1 MHYDTIII
9 GTGPAGEG
17 AAMHLAK
24 AGKKVAIVEKYKI
37 GGSNT
42 HWGTIPSKALRH
54 AVERYEELINYP
66 IFETPQNPD
75 IHQYLKMAEK
85 TICKQEQL
93 RTNFYEN
100 NEVDIYF
107 GTAQFLSAKKIE
119 ILEKKRTSLS
129 ANYFIIATGT
139 SPYRPKISALIF

>member
-1 MHYDTIII
+1 MHYDIVII

-24 AGKKVAIVEKYKI
+24 AGKKVAIIEKYKI

-54 AVERYEELINYP
+54 AVERYEELANYP
-66 IFETPQNPD
+66 IFDTPQTPD
-75 IHQYLKMAEK
+75 INQYLKMAEN

-93 RTNFYEN
+93 RTSFYEN
-100 NEVDIYF
+100 NGVEF
-107 GTAQFLSAKKIE
+107 
-119 ILEKKRTSLS
+119 ILE
-129 ANYFIIATGT
+129 
-139 SPYRPKISALIF
+139 